1 MKDMRVCFKKKVSSG
16 FLTKI
21 MCYSK
26 IQLIKT
32 HFSNK
37 KKEKMKRQKGE
48 HVKIKVVRSEI
59 D

>member
-1 MKDMRVCFKKKVSSG
+1 MRVCFKKKVSSG

-32 HFSNK
+32 HFSKQK
-37 KKEKMKRQKGE
+37 KRKNEETKRGARE
-48 HVKIKVVRSEI
+48 N
-59 D
+59 